1 MSLAFAFR
9 MYRPIHDVYEVIEKL
24 KDSNWMGS
32 SNVTALSE
40 EFERF
45 RVAAEEAYS
54 VNPSQCPY
62 DKDELDSL
70 LARALEMKDLLER
83 RAAGF
88 RDLRPNMF

>member
-9 MYRPIHDVYEVIEKL
+9 MYRPINDVYEVIEKL
-24 KDSNWMGS
+24 KGLNWMGS
-32 SNVTALSE
+32 PNVTALSE

-45 RVAAEEAYS
+45 RVAAEEPYS
-54 VNPSQCPY
+54 LNPSHCPY

-70 LARALEMKDLLER
+70 LGRVLELKDLLER
-83 RAAGF
+83 RAGAF